1 MNWQRTG
8 DPLGDFVRLIGL
20 LEEALERIGAPK
32 RGTLGDKLNSEP
44 VRDLLQGLPDG
55 AELRERLFWL
65 LEVRNRVL
73 HDRVQVP
80 PEALKEG
87 PRVLRRLL
95 AHLETLGFYSGQT
108 GLLEVPPPPPPPLV
122 SEPLEAEHAPFSFE
136 PPEGRGRPSV
146 PLPKRRFTLCFLPLP
161 KRRLS

>member
-32 RGTLGDKLNSEP
+32 KGTLGDKLNSEA
-44 VRDLLQGLPDG
+44 VGDFLQGFPDG

-108 GLLEVPPPPPPPLV
+108 RLQEVPPPPPLLLV
-122 SEPLEAEHAPFSFE
+122 SEPLEAEHTPFSFE
-136 PPEGRGRPSV
+136 PPEKSGKPSV
-146 PLPKRRFTLCFLPLP
+146 PLPKRRFTLRILSLPR
-161 KRRLS
+161 RRLF